1 MLSDLLRIE
10 LIVLAVAAFIIVGT
24 TVTKK
29 IMQLKYAFIWFV
41 FSLLLIVVAVFPQI
55 VFKLTDLLGIQTP
68 SNFIFLIA
76 IFVILG
82 ICFSFSLI
90 VSKTDR
96 SIRKLIQTVSIENF
110 ESEEKDSDNN
120 KQESNYES

>member
-10 LIVLAVAAFIIVGT
+10 LILLAVVAFIIVGT

-41 FSLLLIVVAVFPQI
+41 SSFLLTVIAIFPQI
-55 VFKLTDLLGIQTP
+55 VFRLTSFLGIQTP

-76 IFVILG
+76 IFAILG

-90 VSKTDR
+90 VSKNDR
-96 SIRKLIQTVSIENF
+96 SIRRLVQTVSIENF
-110 ESEEKDSDNN
+110 ESDEKDTDD
-120 KQESNYES
+120 KQENHYDC